1 MTMKVFLSEKGKGVK
16 TGKPETGKGVKT
28 DDKLSD
34 NYVNEIYFL
43 KQEQLILFL
52 FMKYIFGNRMKTGY
66 IIDSHLVINEP
77 A

>member
-16 TGKPETGKGVKT
+16 AGKPETGKGVKT

-43 KQEQLILFL
+43 KQEQLFL
-52 FMKYIFGNRMKTGY
+52 SMKYLFWNRVKTGY